1 MRDYLISIS
10 GQRIDQILEN
20 MHNKSVLVIG
30 DVMIDEYL
38 WGKVNRLSPEAP
50 VPIIEIEEESL
61 RFGGAANVALNLKTL
76 GCQPIIVG
84 VIGRDR
90 MADHFFELL
99 EKHHLSPA
107 GLIQSAER
115 PTTVKTRII
124 GENQHIAR
132 VDREKATYLDRE
144 LIDQVQDKIAVLM
157 EKTEAVVLQDY
168 NKGVLHRDIIRF
180 AIERANRSK
189 QITTVDPKF
198 INFLEYS
205 EATLFKPN
213 LREASQALARL
224 IQTEEDIRMAAESLQ
239 EKLNTESVLLT
250 LGSRGMALYEAS
262 GDYSRVQTRT
272 RKVADVSGAGDTV
285 ISTMTAALIGG
296 ASMKEAA
303 SLANYAAG
311 LVCEE
316 VGIVPIDKNRLSS
329 EIKNRFME

>member
-1 MRDYLISIS
+1 MISIS
-10 GQRIDQILEN
+10 APRVDHIIKN
-20 MHNKSVLVIG
+20 MQDKGVLVIG

-61 RFGGAANVALNLKTL
+61 RFGGAANVALNLRTL

-84 VIGRDR
+84 VIGKDR

-99 EKHHLSPA
+99 EKYQLSAA
-107 GLIQSAER
+107 GIIQSADR

-132 VDREKATYLDRE
+132 VDREKATYLDRKQINQAME
-144 LIDQVQDKIAVLM
+144 RIDTLM
-157 EKTEAVVLQDY
+157 DKTEAVVMQDY
-168 NKGVLHRDIIRF
+168 NKGVLHKDIIRF
-180 AIERANRSK
+180 SIEKANINK

-205 EATLFKPN
+205 QATVFKPN
-213 LREASQALARL
+213 LREASQALARM
-224 IQTEEDIRMAAESLQ
+224 IQTEDEIRMAAKTLQ
-239 EKLNTESVLLT
+239 ETLNLGSVLLT
-250 LGSRGMALYEAS
+250 LGSKGMALYEAS
-262 GDYSRVQTRT
+262 SDYSRVPART

-285 ISTMTAALIGG
+285 ISTLTAALLGG

-311 LVCEE
+311 VVCEE
-316 VGIVPIDKNRLSS
+316 VGIVPIEKERLSS
-329 EIKNRFME
+329 EIKNRSIQ

>member
-1 MRDYLISIS
+1 MISIS